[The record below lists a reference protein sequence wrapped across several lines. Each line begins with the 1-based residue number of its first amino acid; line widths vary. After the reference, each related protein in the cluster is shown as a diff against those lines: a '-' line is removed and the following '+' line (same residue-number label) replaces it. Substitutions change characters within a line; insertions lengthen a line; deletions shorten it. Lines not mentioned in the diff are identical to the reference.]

1 VVFLTTV
8 VCAEMPTLVQGT
20 FVLLVLTALEH
31 LRRSSRRAKSE
42 ADRPSA
48 YALWKADE
56 RALFGP

>member
-1 VVFLTTV
+1 
-8 VCAEMPTLVQGT
+8 MPTLVQGT

-48 YALWKADE
+48 YTLWKADE